1 MARIRYIKPEFFS
14 DEDLAELKFE
24 TRLTFAGLWCFADRL
39 GRLEDRPKFLKAM
52 IFPYDNVD
60 MEKQLQALSA
70 KPFIQRYEVEGKKF
84 IQIINWEKH
93 QKPHHT
99 EADSKIPP
107 APPLKEKGDFKG
119 NGECQAESSELDNG
133 ELTVK
138 EPLVSGRTAP
148 SNGDFLSKIKSN
160 PAYSHINLENEFS
173 KMDAWLSLPKNKGRK
188 KTPRFILNWLN
199 KIEKPLEPSPVPTT
213 LPAYKTE
220 SAPDWIKEAVKQG
233 WKA

>member
-14 DEDLAELKFE
+14 DEDLAELKLE

-119 NGECQAESSELDNG
+119 NGECQTESSELDNG

-148 SNGDFLSKIKSN
+148 SNGDFLSRIVTMPINSN
-160 PAYSHINLENEFS
+160 
-173 KMDAWLSLPKNKGRK
+173 M
-188 KTPRFILNWLN
+188 
-199 KIEKPLEPSPVPTT
+199 PSTM
-213 LPAYKTE
+213 
-220 SAPDWIKEAVKQG
+220 
-233 WKA
+233 